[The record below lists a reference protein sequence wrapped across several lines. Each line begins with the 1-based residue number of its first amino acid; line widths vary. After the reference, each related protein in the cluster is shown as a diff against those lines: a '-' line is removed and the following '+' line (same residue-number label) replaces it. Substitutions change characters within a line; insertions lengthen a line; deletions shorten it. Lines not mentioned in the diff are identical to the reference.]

1 MPAVALMSDSR
12 PALADSFEEVVRR
25 RETEVLRTAYRIVG
39 NWADAEDIAQEVF
52 LRLHRHGINFAN
64 EMALRSWL
72 YRVAVNLCLDRA
84 RATRSFEEL
93 PELKAE
99 DASAE
104 TNLIREQRKRMMMAA
119 LGTLPPRERAALV
132 LREIE
137 ELSTAEVA
145 AILGSREV
153 TVRTQVAKALDKLR
167 SILNREKA

>member
-52 LRLHRHGINFAN
+52 LRLHRHRIKFPNDK
-64 EMALRSWL
+64 ALRSWL

-84 RATRSFEEL
+84 RSTRSFEEL

-104 TNLIREQRKRMMMAA
+104 TNLIR
-119 LGTLPPRERAALV
+119 
-132 LREIE
+132 
-137 ELSTAEVA
+137 
-145 AILGSREV
+145 
-153 TVRTQVAKALDKLR
+153 
-167 SILNREKA
+167 

>member
-1 MPAVALMSDSR
+1 
-12 PALADSFEEVVRR
+12 
-25 RETEVLRTAYRIVG
+25 LRTAYRIVG

-52 LRLHRHGINFAN
+52 LRLHRHRIKFPNDK
-64 EMALRSWL
+64 ALRSWL

-84 RATRSFEEL
+84 RSARSFEEL

-104 TNLIREQRKRMMMAA
+104 TSLIREQRKRMMMAA

-153 TVRTQVAKALDKLR
+153 TVRSQVAKALDKLR
-167 SILNREKA
+167 SILNREKS